1 MPSVRLRRA
10 LCGTVCLLAL
20 AGCATTP
27 VTKSPEDYFKE
38 GEALYQKK
46 DYQEAIAQFK
56 KVKESDSSAE
66 LTTRAELKIA
76 DAQFADKNYIEAA
89 AAYEGFRKFHP
100 NHERAPYAL
109 YRLGLCY
116 YNEIAGIDTDQT
128 PVKNAVSA
136 FEGFLKQYP
145 TAEQTAEVREK
156 LAECITKQV
165 QNEIYVGRFYYRS
178 EKYQAAI
185 KRLEECLVRYPR
197 LPVMD
202 EALLY
207 LGKAYLESGDKV
219 KGREA
224 FDRLAKEFPAS
235 RYLEEAG
242 KFMRKYGN

>member
-1 MPSVRLRRA
+1 MPLRLF
-10 LCGTVCLLAL
+10 LCFSFCLNLLLL

-27 VTKSPEDYFKE
+27 VTKSTEDYFKE
-38 GEALYQKK
+38 GEALYRKK

-66 LTTRAELKIA
+66 LTTKAELKIA

-100 NHERAPYAL
+100 NHAMAPYAL

-116 YNEIAGIDTDQT
+116 YNEIAGIDTDQS

-136 FEGFLKQYP
+136 FESYLKQYP
-145 TAEQTAEVREK
+145 TAEHAAEVREK
-156 LAECITKQV
+156 LAECITKQL
-165 QNEIYVGRFYYRS
+165 QHEIYVGRFYYRS

-185 KRLEECLVRYPR
+185 KRLEECLVRYPK

-219 KGREA
+219 KGREVL
-224 FDRLAKEFPAS
+224 DRLAKEYPAS
-235 RYLEEAG
+235 KYLEEAG
-242 KFMRKYGN
+242 KFMKKYGN

>member
-1 MPSVRLRRA
+1 MPFRIIV
-10 LCGTVCLLAL
+10 CCCLLAL
-20 AGCATTP
+20 LSGCATTP

-38 GEALYQKK
+38 GEVLYQKK

-66 LTTRAELKIA
+66 LTTKAELKIA

-100 NHERAPYAL
+100 NHAMSPYAL

-116 YNEIAGIDTDQT
+116 YNEITGIDTDQT

-145 TAEQTAEVREK
+145 AAEQTAEVREK
-156 LAECITKQV
+156 LAECITKQA
-165 QNEIYVGRFYYRS
+165 QHEIYIGRFYYRS

-185 KRLEECLVRYPR
+185 KRLEECLVRYPG

-219 KGREA
+219 KGRQV
-224 FDRLAKEFPAS
+224 FDRLGKEFPAS
-235 RYLEEAG
+235 RHLEEAG
-242 KFMRKYGN
+242 KFMKKYGN